1 MNNRPVSVEVASAWS
16 SADEVLDASLRA
28 VDAVQ
33 GRLSRPPQLVLLLG
47 TLLDL
52 AQLEQAAT
60 LIDDALASP
69 TIIGATADALIAGE
83 GTLSQTRSVGM
94 LAIAGDGVRAHP
106 FTQEDLRES
115 GEDFPATIDRMSEAI
130 GAADDTRA
138 TIMLASS
145 RGLAI
150 QSMLPRLNAARGVGR
165 RFPILAG
172 IVDPGSNDVAMLAPA
187 GPQRGG
193 IVGMT
198 LSGDLAID
206 AITSQGAAPIGPE
219 LIVTDAKHH
228 LVRSLSGRPAL
239 QVLQSLGVRAGAC
252 LLGRLIDENRPTRGR
267 GDFLMR
273 TIVGVDP
280 SSGSIAL
287 DEPLRPGQTVRFHRH
302 DPPTA
307 RGDLE
312 MLLDAQKLHGPAK
325 GAIVFAGCRRGI
337 PEGPLIDRAFAPP
350 SPGTSRSKGGAE
362 ITPHPRGLPILGI
375 SCSAEVGPIR
385 GVSYLH
391 HSSAVVGLIRE
402 PSEQD
407 ESG

>member
-1 MNNRPVSVEVASAWS
+1 VSVEVAATWS
-16 SADEVLDASLRA
+16 SAEDVLDASLRV
-28 VDAVQ
+28 VDAIQ
-33 GRLSRPPQLVLLLG
+33 GRLSRPPCVVILFA
-47 TLLDL
+47 TDLDL
-52 AQLEQAAT
+52 AQIEQAAIVIDEAFSSPT
-60 LIDDALASP
+60 LIGAS
-69 TIIGATADALIAGE
+69 ADALIAGE
-83 GTLSQTRSVGM
+83 GTLSDTLSVGV
-94 LAIAGDGVRAHP
+94 LAIAGDAIRAHS
-106 FTQEDLRES
+106 FTQDDLQES
-115 GEDFPATIDRMSEAI
+115 GEDFPASIDRMGEAI

-165 RFPILAG
+165 RFPIIAG
-172 IVDPGSNDVAMLAPA
+172 IVDPGSEDVAILSAR

-193 IVGMT
+193 LVGIT
-198 LSGDLAID
+198 LAGDLAID

-228 LVRSLSGRPAL
+228 LVRTLSGRPAL
-239 QVLQSLGVRAGAC
+239 RVLQSLGVGVRAC

-273 TIVGVDP
+273 AIVGVDA

-312 MLLDAQKLHGPAK
+312 MLLDAQKLHGSPK
-325 GAIVFAGCRRGI
+325 GAIVFAGHRRGV
-337 PEGPLIDRAFAPP
+337 PEGPLIGRAFASPP
-350 SPGTSRSKGGAE
+350 PGTSRSKGGAE
-362 ITPHPRGLPILGI
+362 ITPHARGLPILGI
-375 SCSAEVGPIR
+375 SCGAEVGPIR
-385 GVSYLH
+385 GISYLH
-391 HSSAVVGLIRE
+391 HSSAVVGLIRDPRPGE
-402 PSEQD
+402 PDEQART
-407 ESG
+407 